1 LKIFK
6 TLCLDVK
13 IDSQVKEKIT
23 ETDEPLK
30 SAGWPAEK
38 AEESLIE
45 HNVKGIG
52 ILKGKE

>member
-1 LKIFK
+1 M
-6 TLCLDVK
+6 K